1 MPELPEVETVKNN
14 LKKILVN
21 KTIVGVNVIYDKIIE
36 YPTQEEFKKE
46 IINEK
51 INDIKRRGKWLMFEL
66 DHYYLLS
73 HLRMEGKF
81 YYVEMICTYGDTTV
95 VNTYTGYGYDTT
107 IRSLNICSEY
117 AKFTVAS
124 VKSGKQA

>member
-1 MPELPEVETVKNN
+1 MKLIMT
-14 LKKILVN
+14 
-21 KTIVGVNVIYDKIIE
+21 
-36 YPTQEEFKKE
+36 
-46 IINEK
+46 
-51 INDIKRRGKWLMFEL
+51 RR
-66 DHYYLLS
+66 
-73 HLRMEGKF
+73 GKF

>member
-1 MPELPEVETVKNN
+1 MVLTSLNN
-14 LKKILVN
+14 NGAVFDQKFDMKLIM
-21 KTIVGVNVIYDKIIE
+21 T
-36 YPTQEEFKKE
+36 
-46 IINEK
+46 
-51 INDIKRRGKWLMFEL
+51 RR
-66 DHYYLLS
+66 
-73 HLRMEGKF
+73 GKF